1 MFIFGGCLKAPKE
14 EDNMN
19 NDDLNKRFDSIDTK
33 VEGVR
38 KLATDTKIIVS
49 DGLQDRMIKVEKSIN
64 WLTKII
70 ITLLLMML
78 ASTITLY
85 TASNKRMDEV
95 LIKIERIN
103 GDIAN

>member
-1 MFIFGGCLKAPKE
+1 
-14 EDNMN
+14 MN
-19 NDDLNKRFDSIDTK
+19 DKDISKRFDTIDLEIKEVEKLANDTK
-33 VEGVR
+33 V
-38 KLATDTKIIVS
+38 IVS

-85 TASNKRMDEV
+85 TASNKRMNEV

>member
-1 MFIFGGCLKAPKE
+1 
-14 EDNMN
+14 MN
-19 NDDLNKRFDSIDTK
+19 DTEISKRFDTIDLEIKEVEKLANDTK
-33 VEGVR
+33 V
-38 KLATDTKIIVS
+38 IVN

-64 WLTKII
+64 WLTKVI

-85 TASNKRMDEV
+85 TASNKRMNEI

-103 GDIAN
+103 GDTPN